1 MSDIGALYLD
11 EAFRSLR
18 GHKRLARKAGT
29 RLRRSSGWWPKS
41 A

>member
-18 GHKRLARKAGT
+18 GHERLAREVGT
-29 RLRRSSGWWPKS
+29 GLRRSSGWLPK
-41 A
+41 